1 MERLTP
7 INEIKRIISSLYEQ
21 WNVIRVMI
29 VVLFVKKQAYVNG
42 NTPIRLRRY

>member
-1 MERLTP
+1 M
-7 INEIKRIISSLYEQ
+7 NETERIISSLYEQ
-21 WNVIRVMI
+21 WNVFRVMF

>member
-1 MERLTP
+1 M
-7 INEIKRIISSLYEQ
+7 NETERIISSLYEQ
-21 WNVIRVMI
+21 WNVIRI

>member
-1 MERLTP
+1 M
-7 INEIKRIISSLYEQ
+7 NETERIISSLYEHLYEQ